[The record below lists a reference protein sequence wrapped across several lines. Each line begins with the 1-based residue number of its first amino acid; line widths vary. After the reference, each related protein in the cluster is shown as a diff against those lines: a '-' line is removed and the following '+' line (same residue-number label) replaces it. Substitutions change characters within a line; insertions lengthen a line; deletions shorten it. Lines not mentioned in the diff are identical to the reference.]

1 MKAPSSSVRPQTA
14 AATSQSHPQT
24 PEGPGSINWNGW
36 LETVRTLPPEAPDW
50 EGLPQFLETLKQLY
64 QNNQQTR
71 LTCLQKALTNLTTQ
85 AGGRLT
91 YFEMHDASQWTAETC
106 LSTHITSVTQLSE
119 QLLALLLQHDEND
132 QQRPATY
139 EEERSHRRVADEL
152 ADKIG
157 RIYGQLSELFALS
170 PEQVSQQRKKEEEH
184 QGAAEPPKTSSKPLS
199 ETLDEP
205 PPLPQPE
212 EFLPGEDQA
221 SSSRTETEPIDSR
234 TDDPKP
240 SAIPESAASAPTP
253 PVLESLSRPEPPA
266 VQTAREPIA
275 SEEETPQLV
284 LDGHDEEDD
293 KIRSALPQAGESLT
307 KEVLLQDSPLPGS
320 SPEDITQRE
329 VFSPSIF
336 IKPEV
341 SLSDILLPGT
351 INADLQERAFRLQ
364 TSSDPEEWVSLLWD
378 LIAEDALPTAYWLA
392 QSLPAMD
399 QPCPV
404 PDWLLAAVQAAR
416 WLLPNSQSF
425 VFDLTDIVQNA
436 QSLQDEPQ
444 KLLSL
449 SAALRATLL
458 APTTG
463 IQTWLSV
470 PESCPNLGKVIEPIK
485 RFAAWRRA
493 LRPDDLRGSTIVEQ
507 RKEDLRE
514 ATQKA
519 KSWLE
524 DAPKRRTTL
533 KRASDVWLHMTAS
546 GGVLQ
551 TFLLPVAENEQGK
564 CAEVRE
570 NLRQWQDK
578 NSIINRINKIDQEL
592 AGKKYRRIDGKI
604 LNRIVQDVQKASDL
618 ARRWCECVE
627 REQDLQTGDRFFQM
641 ADGVRSQIQEALP
654 GVTQAL
660 QELSS
665 PVQPRPIG
673 AAAQCLLR
681 SIEQLQDMFTGRH
694 EPPTC
699 QQEWFAGNADSL
711 PTALGRLLLWLPEI
725 SQENAGQIGETA
737 QSQVAPALCKAIAEG
752 RSLESAFDTWLAIH
766 DYRFAETILAA
777 FDEADRPTKSQT
789 YQEALEGA
797 REGLRTAK
805 SKTRAAIERAEVD
818 GISAEE
824 RSEHE
829 GIIESL
835 DPDEILYFRPKHDQL
850 NQINAQLEKARRIRL
865 QEVRTSWD
873 NLQPRL
879 AERMDSTKWERIR
892 SFVQSNLDSQ
902 EARVVEECIAH
913 LTGVVEEGRGLE
925 EDLFSPPRSR
935 DVLQE
940 FLNALPQLQESL
952 QRMGLRRFGR
962 NIDQGSSVAS
972 INFGKTSRTRRDEV
986 AQAIKAWQD
995 LKQRGVNGSNIS
1007 GNVSALLSY
1016 LGFSLKSVPS
1026 IHPVSPGADWVYIRA
1041 QMSASGLAKPIPQFG
1056 SHTHDIVCVWERPG
1070 ADTMSAWLRDLHL
1083 GAHNSVLVFYPG
1095 RLTDRQWHDF
1105 ARRAQDKDQGLALAV
1120 LDETLLTFLA
1130 QERDARLPIF
1140 LRCALPFSAINPYT
1154 PAGHVPPEM
1163 FFGRDPM
1170 ARELQQPSG
1179 SCLVYGGRQLGKS
1192 ALLQHVRREFHHPE
1206 REQYAWVT
1214 DIKPL
1219 GDPRAG
1225 SKPEILW
1232 EKVRAGLQE
1241 LELLR
1246 PRITTNKPEEIIG
1259 HIRKVMAERPERRV
1273 LMLFDE
1279 ADNFLDADAKDQFQ
1293 VVEGLRTLMLDT
1305 ERRFK
1310 VIFAGLHNVQRFQG
1324 IPNQPLAQFG
1334 TPLLVGPLEP
1344 SAAQQLVCEP
1354 LEVLGYRFDDA
1365 GTVLRILSYT
1375 NYHPGLI
1382 QLFCHELLKRLQQ
1395 RRTSPPYSIAQSD
1408 VEAVYR
1414 LPQVRD
1420 GIRDRFAWTLALDS
1434 RYEAIVWTMILDQKG
1449 SQDGYAQSYAPADLL
1464 QLAREW
1470 WPRGFARGDSDQLR
1484 GLLEEM
1490 TGLGVL
1496 VRYARGHYRLRS
1508 PNLVR
1513 LVGTET
1519 DIENR
1524 LIALWD
1530 KEPEEPFNA
1539 DSHHVL
1545 LEGQRYSP
1553 LTHAQ
1558 ERRLNASRFGVGLV
1572 FASEALGL
1580 SHIEAAFQRFIP
1592 SDPLAAKGSCEEI
1605 PSTELD
1611 STRLERWLR
1620 AYLASHKNSERLILW
1635 GSFRETNA
1643 ALLETVKVAHKVC
1656 QAHQRSKK
1664 RWMRL
1669 LFVFDPG
1676 AAWNWLS
1683 LPRRQ
1688 REEIEEQADV
1698 VTFPQRWNPLG
1709 IRQRLI
1715 QHDQMASDEVCR
1727 TVLETTGGWPRL
1739 LDILLKRGNAYDP
1752 RPAAQ
1757 TLEQELREPDSQTS
1771 RGFKLSLGLH
1781 DTARTILESIK
1792 TTLQEDGQEVPIDLI
1807 AALED
1812 IDGSPIFS
1820 QNECHSVIEYLRRM
1834 GCIDL
1839 RDDLLS
1845 IEPAVLRSI

>member
-1 MKAPSSSVRPQTA
+1 MKDPSSSVTPQTA

-24 PEGPGSINWNGW
+24 PKSPGSINWNGW
-36 LETVRTLPPEAPDW
+36 LETVRTLPPGAPDW
-50 EGLPQFLETLKQLY
+50 EGLPQFLETLEQLY
-64 QNNQQTR
+64 QNNQQKRLTR
-71 LTCLQKALTNLTTQ
+71 LGEALISLTTQ

-91 YFEMHDASQWTAETC
+91 YFEMHDASLWTAETC
-106 LSTHITSVTQLSE
+106 LSTHITSATQLSE
-119 QLLALLLQHDEND
+119 QLLALLLQHYEND
-132 QQRPATY
+132 QQRAATR
-139 EEERSHRRVADEL
+139 EEERSRRRVADEL
-152 ADKIG
+152 VDKID
-157 RIYGQLSELFALS
+157 RIYGQLVKLFALS
-170 PEQVSQQRKKEEEH
+170 SKQVSQQRKKEEEH
-184 QGAAEPPKTSSKPLS
+184 QDVAEPPKTSSKPLS
-199 ETLDEP
+199 ETLDDP

-212 EFLPGEDQA
+212 EFSLQEDQA
-221 SSSRTETEPIDSR
+221 HAPRREIESIDSR
-234 TDDPKP
+234 ADDPKP
-240 SAIPESAASAPTP
+240 STP
-253 PVLESLSRPEPPA
+253 PVPEPFSGPEPPA
-266 VQTAREPIA
+266 VHTAQEPIA
-275 SEEETPQLV
+275 SEKETPQLAQ
-284 LDGHDEEDD
+284 DDHYEED
-293 KIRSALPQAGESLT
+293 KIASVSSQTSESRT
-307 KEVLLQDSPLPGS
+307 KEVPPQDSPLPGS

-329 VFSPSIF
+329 AFSPSIF

-341 SLSDILLPGT
+341 SPSDILLPGT
-351 INADLQERAFRLQ
+351 TNTDIQERASRLQ
-364 TSSDPEEWVSLLWD
+364 TSSDPEEWASLLWD

-392 QSLPAMD
+392 KALPAMN

-416 WLLPNSQSF
+416 WLLPNSQPF
-425 VFDLTDIVQNA
+425 VFDLTDIVQNT
-436 QSLQDEPQ
+436 QSFQDGPQ
-444 KLLSL
+444 RLLSL
-449 SAALRATLL
+449 AAALRAAFL

-463 IQTWLSV
+463 IQTWLNV
-470 PESCPNLGKVIEPIK
+470 PKSCPNLDKIVTPVKTFVNWG
-485 RFAAWRRA
+485 RA
-493 LRPDDLRGSTIVEQ
+493 LQPTDLLGDTDVEQ
-507 RKEDLRE
+507 RKEARRE
-514 ATQKA
+514 ATRATKE
-519 KSWLE
+519 WLE
-524 DAPKRRTTL
+524 KAPQRRTGYQ
-533 KRASDVWLHMTAS
+533 RASSVWLRMTARN
-546 GGVLQ
+546 GAIRA
-551 TFLLPVAENEQGK
+551 FLLPVTEDDQRK
-564 CAEVRE
+564 LDEVRKNLQQWEEE
-570 NLRQWQDK
+570 NYV
-578 NSIINRINKIDQEL
+578 IARINEMVDK
-592 AGKKYRRIDGKI
+592 GTKRIDGTARKQ
-604 LNRIVQDVQKASDL
+604 IVRNVQEACGL
-618 ARRWCECVE
+618 ARRWCDCVK
-627 REQDLQTGDRFFQM
+627 REQEIQSGTDPFSRM
-641 ADGVRSQIQEALP
+641 VNEVRSQIQEALP
-654 GVTQAL
+654 EVIQAL
-660 QELSS
+660 EELSS
-665 PVQPRPIG
+665 PGQPRPIG
-673 AAAQCLLR
+673 AAAQCLRR
-681 SIEQLQDMFTGRH
+681 SVEQLQDMFTGQS
-694 EPPTC
+694 EPPTR
-699 QQEWFAGNADSL
+699 QQEWFAGDTGSL
-711 PTALGRLLLWLPEI
+711 PTTLGRPLLWLPEI
-725 SQENAGQIGETA
+725 SQESAGQIGETA
-737 QSQVAPALCKAIAEG
+737 LPQVAPALCKAIAEG
-752 RSLESAFDTWLAIH
+752 RSLQSAFDTWLAIH
-766 DYRFAETILAA
+766 DYRFAETILAI
-777 FDEADRPTKSQT
+777 FGEADRPAKSRA

-797 REGLRTAK
+797 RAGLRTAK
-805 SKTRAAIERAEVD
+805 SNARGAIERAEAD

-835 DPDEILYFRPKHDQL
+835 DPDETLYFRPKHDQL

-892 SFVQSNLDSQ
+892 SFVQSNLNSK
-902 EARVVEECIAH
+902 ETRVVEECIAH
-913 LTGVVEEGRGLE
+913 LTEVVEVGRGIE
-925 EDLFSPPRSR
+925 EALFSPPRSR

-940 FLNALPQLQESL
+940 FLNALPQLQDSL

-995 LKQRGVNGSNIS
+995 LKQRGVNGSSIS

-1016 LGFSLKSVPS
+1016 LGFSLKSAPS
-1026 IHPVSPGADWVYIRA
+1026 IRPVSPGADWVYIRA

-1083 GAHNSVLVFYPG
+1083 GAHNSVLVFYLG

-1120 LDETLLTFLA
+1120 LDETLLAFLA

-1225 SKPEILW
+1225 SRPEILW

-1344 SAAQQLVCEP
+1344 SAAQQLVCDP

-1414 LPQVRD
+1414 FPQVRD

-1434 RYEAIVWTMILDQKG
+1434 RYEAIVWTMVLDQNG
-1449 SQDGYAQSYAPADLL
+1449 SQDGYAQSYAPAELL

-1470 WPRGFARGDSDQLR
+1470 WPKGFARVDSDQLR

-1524 LIALWD
+1524 LIALSD

-1727 TVLETTGGWPRL
+1727 TVLETTGGWPWL
-1739 LDILLKRGNAYDP
+1739 LDILLKRSNVYDP
-1752 RPAAQ
+1752 RSAAK
-1757 TLEQELREPDSQTS
+1757 TLEQELREPDSQTF

-1792 TTLQEDGQEVPIDLI
+1792 TTLQEDGQGVPVDLV

-1812 IDGSPIFS
+1812 VDGSPILS
-1820 QNECHSVIEYLRRM
+1820 QNEYHSVIEYLRRM